1 MSLSEDAKQLVT
13 ALFLK
18 GVGKRTN
25 VLTLM
30 TLDLMSDAVMEEF
43 MPVFTKHLKSLS
55 DKDFAEQTGKVKA
68 KPGYKKLQA
77 LVVKAGK
84 LYKKKAEE
92 VRINCS

>member
-1 MSLSEDAKQLVT
+1 
-13 ALFLK
+13 
-18 GVGKRTN
+18 
-25 VLTLM
+25 
-30 TLDLMSDAVMEEF
+30 